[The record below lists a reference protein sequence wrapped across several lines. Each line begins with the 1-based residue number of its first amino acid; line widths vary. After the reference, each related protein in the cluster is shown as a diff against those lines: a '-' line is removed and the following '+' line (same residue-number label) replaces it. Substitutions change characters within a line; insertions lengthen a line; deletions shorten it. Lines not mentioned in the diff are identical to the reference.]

1 MSSPCTA
8 LKSRPQLN
16 ATRESPQSNEDLA
29 QPKNYQKNFKCL
41 DHFYVVLL
49 IHIMP
54 CILKYLLSYLNITHF
69 SSFYSNTTF
78 AKKPCISP
86 VTYSATVH
94 V

>member
-8 LKSRPQLN
+8 LKSRPQLS

-41 DHFYVVLL
+41 DHFYVVLF

-54 CILKYLLSYLNITHF
+54 CILKYLLSYLNITT
-69 SSFYSNTTF
+69 SQASTQIQPLPRN
-78 AKKPCISP
+78 P
-86 VTYSATVH
+86 VFPL
-94 V
+94 